1 MLFSNQRK
9 HQVSLP
15 ATDEAGRTA
24 TLGFLVRY
32 LCQQLMQDQR
42 KELFLIDDTV
52 YVYQASWIVNIWV
65 LRITPKYLDGQEYL
79 Y

>member
-9 HQVSLP
+9 HQISLP

-32 LCQQLMQDQR
+32 LCQHLMQDQR
-42 KELFLIDDTV
+42 KELFVIDDAV
-52 YVYQASWIVNIWV
+52 YVHLASWNVNI
-65 LRITPKYLDGQEYL
+65 
-79 Y
+79 